1 MTGHVTRQASNLDLT
16 IYPETMRLLILFGVT
31 PFGNIAK
38 TLTERA
44 SPAAIAVDDLTN
56 ARRSIDVANG
66 VEVMR
71 FTD

>member
-1 MTGHVTRQASNLDLT
+1 LEYLGSFGRDDDNFSFNVAALARPT
-16 IYPETMRLLILFGVT
+16 IAG
-31 PFGNIAK
+31 K
-38 TLTERA
+38 RA

-66 VEVMR
+66 VEVMH